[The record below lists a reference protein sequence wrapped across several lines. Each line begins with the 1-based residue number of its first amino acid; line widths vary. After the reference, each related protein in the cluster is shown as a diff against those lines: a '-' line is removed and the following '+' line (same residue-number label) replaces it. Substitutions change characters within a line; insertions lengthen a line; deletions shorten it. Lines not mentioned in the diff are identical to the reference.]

1 MHHTFLLEPGN
12 WLSSGMLWNENEE
25 KVPIAGHANIE
36 HHEKKWF
43 NHSVMKLLSDPPVEL
58 KSEYEIVPIPGNK
71 LSTTWT
77 SVNPALGKMEGS
89 FVVIRDS
96 ILSTYRSE
104 SGEYSGSEYFLKED
118 ETTYQVKGV
127 LFKNTVKVSSWDLI
141 LTKNESTV

>member
-36 HHEKKWF
+36 HHDGKWL
-43 NHSVMKLLSDPPVEL
+43 NHSAMRLLTDPPVEM
-58 KSEYEIVPIPGNK
+58 KREYEIRPIPENK
-71 LSTTWT
+71 SSTTWIAQD
-77 SVNPALGKMEGS
+77 PALGQMEGS

-127 LFKNTVKVSSWDLI
+127 LFKNTVKISSWDAI
-141 LTKNESTV
+141 LTKNESTE